1 VDAWL
6 EDMMQANTLNNDA
19 AAGDVLAVETHSGWG
34 WGIVISV
41 AVLGPIISVLSRS
54 TAPAWIGLGLVS
66 VVGMAAGTLACA
78 GFQYRFLRHGVEIR
92 TLGFRLRAIPKQNI
106 VSYAIEP
113 WAWWRGFG
121 IRGIGNRR
129 AYVWGTRVVHI
140 VMTNG
145 DVYLGHS
152 DPERIVRDLDMVTGF
167 VTRG

>member
-1 VDAWL
+1 MERDA
-6 EDMMQANTLNNDA
+6 LNHGAEAGNVVS
-19 AAGDVLAVETHSGWG
+19 GDVLAEETHTGRLWG
-34 WGIVISV
+34 VVIVI
-41 AVLGPIISVLSRS
+41 AMLGPAASSFFFPTGPARLVLMLVGLFGIGVLVM
-54 TAPAWIGLGLVS
+54 AW
-66 VVGMAAGTLACA
+66 T
-78 GFQYRFLRHGVEIR
+78 GFQYRFLRHGIDIR
-92 TLGFRLRAIPKQNI
+92 CLGFRLRAIPRQAI

-121 IRGIGNRR
+121 IRGVGNRR

-152 DPERIVRDLDMVTGF
+152 DPERIVRDLDRVTGF